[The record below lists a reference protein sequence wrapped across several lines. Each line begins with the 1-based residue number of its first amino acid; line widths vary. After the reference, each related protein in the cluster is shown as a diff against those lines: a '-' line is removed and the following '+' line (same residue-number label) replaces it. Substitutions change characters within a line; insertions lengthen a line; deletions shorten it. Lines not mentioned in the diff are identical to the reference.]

1 MIVTKSKTNETGKD
15 MIEEK
20 TVTGRIASHPG
31 FAVLCTLAG
40 VALTSFF
47 SWLGVHQSAV
57 INEKSS
63 CISRIDT
70 NERILREHSA
80 EFMSSIGDLINYTVF
95 PPSNRPEDLS
105 KVAGPVIKQGFAIS
119 AYAPL
124 PLSLIALKISMTVQ
138 QASLASM
145 GYANQEAAIASV
157 NESFGKW
164 PSTFAHAMQEF
175 DKQRSQC
182 GK

>member
-1 MIVTKSKTNETGKD
+1 MYNKKTL
-15 MIEEK
+15 
-20 TVTGRIASHPG
+20 TGRIASHPG

-47 SWLGVHQSAV
+47 SWLGVHQSA
-57 INEKSS
+57 IISEKSS

-80 EFMSSIGDLINYTVF
+80 EFMASIGDLINYSVF
-95 PPSNRPEDLS
+95 PPSKRPEDLA
-105 KVAGPVIKQGFAIS
+105 KFAGPVIKQGFAIS

-124 PLSLIALKISMTVQ
+124 PLSVIALKISRTVQ

-164 PSTFAHAMQEF
+164 PSTFAESIQEF
-175 DKQRSQC
+175 DRLRSQC

>member
-1 MIVTKSKTNETGKD
+1 MP
-15 MIEEK
+15 EEK
-20 TVTGRIASHPG
+20 TLTGRIANHPG

-47 SWLGVHQSAV
+47 GWLGAHQSAV
-57 INEKSS
+57 ISEKTS

-70 NERILREHSA
+70 NEKILREHS
-80 EFMSSIGDLINYTVF
+80 EKFMSSIGDLISYTVF
-95 PPSNRPEDLS
+95 PPSNRSEDLA
-105 KVAGPVIKQGFAIS
+105 KVAGPVITQGFAIS

-124 PLSLIALKISMTVQ
+124 PLSLIALKISLTVQ

-145 GYANQEAAIASV
+145 GYANKEAAMASV

-164 PSTFAHAMQEF
+164 PSTFSQSMQVFE
-175 DKQRSQC
+175 KQRSHC

>member
-1 MIVTKSKTNETGKD
+1 MYNKKTL
-15 MIEEK
+15 
-20 TVTGRIASHPG
+20 TGRIASHPG

-40 VALTSFF
+40 VTLTSFF
-47 SWLGVHQSAV
+47 SWLGVHQSA
-57 INEKSS
+57 IISEKSS

-80 EFMSSIGDLINYTVF
+80 EFMASIGDLINYSVF
-95 PPSNRPEDLS
+95 PPSKSPEDLA

-124 PLSLIALKISMTVQ
+124 PLSAIALKISMTVQ

-164 PSTFAHAMQEF
+164 PSTFAKSIQEF
-175 DKQRSQC
+175 DRLRSQC

>member
-1 MIVTKSKTNETGKD
+1 MS
-15 MIEEK
+15 EEK
-20 TVTGRIASHPG
+20 TLTGRIASHPG

-47 SWLGVHQSAV
+47 GWLGAHQSAA
-57 INEKSS
+57 ISEKTS
-63 CISRIDT
+63 CISRIDA
-70 NERILREHSA
+70 NEKILREHSA
-80 EFMSSIGDLINYTVF
+80 KFMSSIGDLINYTVF

-124 PLSLIALKISMTVQ
+124 PLSIIALKISMTVQ

-145 GYANQEAAIASV
+145 GHANQEAAIASI

-164 PSTFAHAMQEF
+164 PSTFTQSMQQF

>member
-1 MIVTKSKTNETGKD
+1 MYNKKTL
-15 MIEEK
+15 
-20 TVTGRIASHPG
+20 TGRIASHPG

-47 SWLGVHQSAV
+47 SWLGVHQSAA
-57 INEKSS
+57 ISEKSS

-80 EFMSSIGDLINYTVF
+80 EFMASIGDLINYTVF

-124 PLSLIALKISMTVQ
+124 PLSVIALKISMTVQ

-145 GYANQEAAIASV
+145 GYANQETAMASV

-164 PSTFAHAMQEF
+164 PSTFAKSIQEF
-175 DKQRSQC
+175 DRQRSLC